1 MHIKN
6 FCLTVAI
13 AVAWVTYTATVVL
26 SAPVTPIPQ
35 TSQDDSKQGKQEQCQ
50 SGIARTGND
59 IVGASSQREA
69 LSGNACVQQKRLATG
84 RELQP
89 YTAMMALEEDG
100 MQALL
105 GFPCSR
111 SMGCSVAAVEPLSQ
125 DGKNQWPILTPGLV
139 AVDTDRLGTAF
150 TSMRHKSL
158 MYMSGEEGTKLTLER
173 DAFIQ
178 IDSVQRGWAADGAA
192 RTIFWDR
199 LLNFGPLLLLFLEKL
214 LGRL

>member
-1 MHIKN
+1 MHTRN
-6 FCLTVAI
+6 FYLTVAI

-35 TSQDDSKQGKQEQCQ
+35 TSQDETKRGKQEQCQ
-50 SGIARTGND
+50 SGSTRTGDD
-59 IVGASSQREA
+59 IVGASSNRAA
-69 LSGNACVQQKRLATG
+69 LASDACVQKKRLMAG
-84 RELQP
+84 KELQP
-89 YTAMMALEEDG
+89 YTAMLALEEDG

-105 GFPCSR
+105 GFPCRR
-111 SMGCSVAAVEPLSQ
+111 SMGCSVAALEPLSQ
-125 DGKNQWPILTPGLV
+125 DGKNQWPILTPGLI
-139 AVDTDRLGTAF
+139 AIDTDRLGTAF
-150 TSMRHKSL
+150 TSLRNKSL
-158 MYMSGEEGTKLTLER
+158 MSTGGEESTKLILER

-178 IDSVQRGWAADGAA
+178 IGGSQSGWAADSAP